1 MKQISHHYYNP
12 FKRSELGFFS
22 LGDEINNNTSQN
34 IINDIHLYQQ
44 PVEEPSIALIFFAVR
59 CLLFF
64 VAEFCNYRV
73 LLMLKKDESA
83 FRDITRL
90 HTCTI
95 MLLLPIRLIFYTLT
109 DIIHPLNQIMG
120 QWVCTSYWIFN
131 KIAIQIILFH
141 SLFVAIIRYNFIV
154 NNEKMIEFGK
164 VKFQRLMWYLYIGIP
179 IFTLLW
185 VATDLEDIDTVIQ
198 INRCNGKDH
207 KMFLIK
213 SWSSSGLISSN
224 FKLPYNEMNS
234 FTEKFFSVARKL
246 SKISQRIWQ
255 LLLSSNIGEGITY
268 FILIKH
274 MRR

>member
-1 MKQISHHYYNP
+1 MKQSHNYNP
-12 FKRSELGFFS
+12 FKHSVLGFFS
-22 LGDEINNNTSQN
+22 LVDQFGNNTSEN

-44 PVEEPSIALIFFAVR
+44 PVEKPSIALIFFVVR
-59 CLLFF
+59 CLLAFI
-64 VAEFCNYRV
+64 AEFCNYRI

-83 FRDITRL
+83 FRDVTRL
-90 HTCTI
+90 HTYTI

-109 DIIHPLNQIMG
+109 DIIHPLNKIMG
-120 QWVCTSYWIFN
+120 QWVCTSFWIFN
-131 KIAIQIILFH
+131 KIAIQIILSH

-154 NNEKMIEFGK
+154 NNEKLIEFGK
-164 VKFQRLMWYLYIGIP
+164 EKFQRLMWYLYIGIP

-213 SWSSSGLISSN
+213 SWSSSGLILNN

-234 FTEKFFSVARKL
+234 FAEKFVSVVRKS
-246 SKISQRIWQ
+246 SKIIQRIWQ
-255 LLLSSNIGEGITY
+255 LLLSSNIGEAIIY